1 MKPKQ
6 ILASHRPSVVSR
18 ANQQAVVLAIQDT
31 TDLDFSGLKQTTGL
45 GFTCQTP
52 QQEIKVHSC
61 MAVSGAGEPLGLL
74 HQHTWSR
81 SQRAGKRGEYRKK
94 ATCDKE
100 SQRWLDTLTAAEK
113 DIDPS
118 VCLVHM
124 GDREADIYDLFVV
137 PLGGAENFF
146 KPISNICTTTSSLVI
161 PLIFCQFSII
171 NLIENNE
178 FTGFQEFSAPLRSC
192 PEAATANC

>member
-52 QQEIKVHSC
+52 QQGIKVHSC

-137 PLGGAENFF
+137 PRGSNSELLNRAEHNR
-146 KPISNICTTTSSLVI
+146 KVQHELDYLI
-161 PLIFCQFSII
+161 PT
-171 NLIENNE
+171 IEQDRCWDNRRLNWSATPNE
-178 FTGFQEFSAPLRSC
+178 PPAVRL
-192 PEAATANC
+192 